1 MTLQEVNARINGLDA
16 WVAHITQ
23 STDAL
28 HDLVLR
34 IAAAGEQADKRIA
47 ELAVAQATLATAQA
61 ETAKALKAYLASITR
76 TNGGMA

>member
-1 MTLQEVNARINGLDA
+1 MTLQEVNDRINGLDA

-34 IAAAGEQADKRIA
+34 IAVAGEQADKRIA
-47 ELAVAQATLATAQA
+47 ELAVAQA

-76 TNGGMA
+76 TNGETQ